1 MIDDTTPRYGLS
13 LPHPTNN
20 LNEDVVRLRTA
31 LGGVDG
37 LIYSANTARAQ
48 LATAVDT
55 QTHWADTVAMTYD
68 VSGRVATMT
77 ETYGATSYVITL
89 GYTSDLVTSVVT
101 VGGGVQRT
109 ETLSYDGSQRL
120 TGVVATEVTL

>member
-37 LIYSANTARAQ
+37 LIYSVNTARAQ
-48 LATAVDT
+48 LAAAVDA

-68 VSGRVATMT
+68 VNGRIATIT
-77 ETYGATSYVITL
+77 ESYGATNYVITL
-89 GYTSDLVTSVVT
+89 GYTGDLVTSVVS

-120 TGVVATEVTL
+120 TGVVATEVAL